1 MVVNQ
6 KCIRDHEVNFELAR
20 FHDESKKA
28 VNPERLI
35 KVGDVLIN
43 STGTGTLGRT
53 AQVRTRPIRPATVD
67 THVTIA
73 RPKQSWFYTPFFG
86 YGLIRC
92 EADFVASST
101 GTSGQ
106 TELNR
111 KVISANHF
119 IPIPPLEEQERIVR
133 ELDSLVEMKLGLETK
148 YQSELD
154 NLKELRQSIL
164 EQAFEGKLTEPV
176 AA

>member
-1 MVVNQ
+1 MIKRGVSPKYSDSGLMVVNQ

-101 GTSGQ
+101 GT
-106 TELNR
+106 R
-111 KVISANHF
+111 VK
-119 IPIPPLEEQERIVR
+119 
-133 ELDSLVEMKLGLETK
+133 
-148 YQSELD
+148 
-154 NLKELRQSIL
+154 
-164 EQAFEGKLTEPV
+164 
-176 AA
+176 